1 MEQENDEISLKD
13 LLLKLKEFWVVI
25 WAKKAW
31 VILMA
36 CLFGFLFG
44 LNAYLKPQLYPAELT
59 FMVNDDEGGGMAGL
73 GAILG
78 QFGLG
83 GSGGGKYNYE
93 KIMEIAR
100 SNRIVEQVLMDSA
113 VVEGKKDV
121 LANHIIDIYGLHK
134 GWNKDTVLND
144 FIFTSK
150 VGSEYKSNL
159 AKKILRAQV
168 IGNPKEPTYPKLAS
182 IVFNEESTIIA
193 IAIASENEDLS
204 IALAKSWYN
213 KLATFYINKSI
224 ERQQSTYQQLS
235 FKADS
240 IYRLLTGSESSLASS
255 AEKRG
260 LVLASDNLPQAR
272 SSRNIQLYAAM
283 YGEVI
288 KNKETAE
295 FILNNETPF
304 FQVIDSPSKPI
315 KPNKNSFII
324 AAITGV
330 FFGVLLS
337 VILIV
342 LRYYTLSLLKED

>member
-1 MEQENDEISLKD
+1 MEQQTDEISFKD
-13 LLLKLKEFWVVI
+13 IFLKLHEFWSLTWEKRYWVVI
-25 WAKKAW
+25 VA
-31 VILMA
+31 V
-36 CLFGFLFG
+36 LFSLIFG
-44 LNAYLKPQLYPAELT
+44 LRAYLKKPTYTAELT

-93 KIMEIAR
+93 KIMEISR

-121 LANHIIDIYGLHK
+121 LANHIIEIYGLHK
-134 GWNKDTVLND
+134 VWNKDTILND
-144 FIFTSK
+144 FIFTSR
-150 VGSEYKSNL
+150 VGSDQKTNL
-159 AKKILRAQV
+159 AKKILRTQV
-168 IGNPKEPTYPKLAS
+168 MGNPKESSDPKLAS
-182 IVFNEESTIIA
+182 IGFNEESTIMS

-224 ERQQSTYQQLS
+224 ERQQTTYQLLS

-240 IYRLLTGSESSLASS
+240 IYRLLVGSESSLASS
-255 AEKRG
+255 TEKRG

-272 SSRNIQLYAAM
+272 SSRNIQMYAAM

-304 FQVIDSPSKPI
+304 FQVIDSPMVPLNQPGNNVI
-315 KPNKNSFII
+315 VNSIVGFIMGMF
-324 AAITGV
+324 ITTL
-330 FFGVLLS
+330 FFGIRL
-337 VILIV
+337 
-342 LRYYTLSLLKED
+342 YYKSIMD